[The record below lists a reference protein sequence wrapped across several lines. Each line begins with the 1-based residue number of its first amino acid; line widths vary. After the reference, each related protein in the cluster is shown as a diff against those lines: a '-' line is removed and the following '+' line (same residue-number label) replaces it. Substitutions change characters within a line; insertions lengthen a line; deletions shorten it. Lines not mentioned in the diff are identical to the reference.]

1 METKTSK
8 VSLLAIF
15 TAGVAVLLSTVMLAT
30 IMIPAVLQPVA
41 RDPLEE
47 ISSQAIKPTQ
57 FREIYVA
64 HTAMVGGQLTA
75 LSNVSVAGA
84 LSVGDAVTADSYE
97 IGSGRYAVGA
107 GSDGLALYCASE
119 TVTGTHVITTST
131 HGMTDVAAVV
141 VALASEP
148 GVSAGNPFL
157 AHSIYSGTTITLT
170 VIQDDATAA
179 TDPATVDFCV
189 IGE

>member
-41 RDPLEE
+41 LDPLEE

-75 LSNVSVAGA
+75 LSNVSVAGT
-84 LSVGDAVTADSYE
+84 LSADSYE
-97 IGSGRYAVGA
+97 IGSDRYAVGA

-141 VALASEP
+141 TALAGAP
-148 GVSAGNPFL
+148 GAAAGNPFL
-157 AHSIYSGTTITLT
+157 AHAIYSGTTITLT
-170 VIQDDATAA
+170 VVQDDATAA